1 MSNSPQNKT
10 PPCVLQILPRLGV
23 GGVERTTLDVSRAL
37 AGAGWRSIVASAGG
51 ALQEAVTRGG
61 SRHITL
67 PLHSKNPATVL
78 ANVARLRNCIREH
91 RVDILHARSR
101 MPAWSAL
108 MASRWCGVPLVTTYH
123 STVHEAPAWKRW
135 YNSVMT
141 RGDVVTAASHYNGG
155 RIRSAHGD
163 FRARLEV
170 IVAGVDMNAFDPARC
185 ASEQLSRLRAS
196 WGADGRTVAMLPGRL
211 DKNKGH
217 EVFIEAL
224 ARMKPP
230 KPLGVIVGGS
240 AKASGRIY
248 QESLH
253 QRVRALGLEGD
264 VVFAGTID
272 ADDIPLAYA
281 AADIIV
287 APSVFAEPFGRVAVE
302 AQAMERVVVASDI
315 GGFRETVCT
324 DPSARTGWLVE
335 VGNAEALAHALGEIA
350 TLEAPERIEIG
361 RRARVETA
369 AKFSLG
375 QMREKTLELYRKILS
390 QECP

>member
-1 MSNSPQNKT
+1 
-10 PPCVLQILPRLGV
+10 
-23 GGVERTTLDVSRAL
+23 
-37 AGAGWRSIVASAGG
+37 
-51 ALQEAVTRGG
+51 
-61 SRHITL
+61 
-67 PLHSKNPATVL
+67 
-78 ANVARLRNCIREH
+78 
-91 RVDILHARSR
+91 
-101 MPAWSAL
+101 

-123 STVHEAPAWKRW
+123 STVHAAPAWKRW

-155 RIRSAHGD
+155 RIRNVHGD

-170 IVAGVDMNAFDPARC
+170 IVAGIDMKTFDPARYT
-185 ASEQLSRLRAS
+185 SEQLLRLRSS
-196 WGADGRTVAMLPGRL
+196 WGAGGRTVAMLPGRL

-230 KPLGVIVGGS
+230 RPLGVIVGDS

-253 QRVRALGLEGD
+253 QRVKELGLEGD
-264 VVFAGTID
+264 FFFAGAID

-302 AQAMERVVVASDI
+302 AQAMERVVIASDI
-315 GGFRETVCT
+315 GGFRETICT
-324 DPSARTGWLVE
+324 DLSTRTGWLVE
-335 VGNAEALAHALGEIA
+335 VGNAEALAQALGEVA
-350 TLEAPERIEIG
+350 ALEVSERNGIG
-361 RRARVETA
+361 RRARVDA
-369 AKFSLG
+369 LAKFSLK
-375 QMREKTLELYRKILS
+375 QMCEKTIELYRQILP
-390 QECP
+390 QNWP

>member
-1 MSNSPQNKT
+1 MSNKLQNKT

-51 ALQEAVTRGG
+51 ALQDAVTHNG
-61 SRHITL
+61 SMHVTL
-67 PLHSKNPATVL
+67 PLHSKNPTTVL
-78 ANVARLRNCIREH
+78 SNIARLRRCIREH

-108 MASRWCGVPLVTTYH
+108 AASRWCGVPLVTTYH
-123 STVHEAPAWKRW
+123 STVHTGPAWKRW

-155 RIRSAHGD
+155 RIREVHGD

-170 IVAGVDMNAFDPARC
+170 IVAGVDMDAFDPVHYT
-185 ASEQLSRLRAS
+185 SKQLSQLRES
-196 WGADGRTVAMLPGRL
+196 WRARGRTVAMLPGRL

-224 ARMKPP
+224 AQMKSPR
-230 KPLGVIVGGS
+230 PLGVIVGDT
-240 AKASGRIY
+240 AKASGRVY
-248 QESLH
+248 LESLH
-253 QRVRALGLEGD
+253 QRVVALGLESD
-264 VVFAGTID
+264 VVFAGAIN

-281 AADIIV
+281 AADVVV
-287 APSVFAEPFGRVAVE
+287 APSVFAEPFGRIAVE
-302 AQAMERVVVASDI
+302 AQAMQRIVIASDI
-315 GGFRETVCT
+315 GGFRETIRT

-335 VGNAEALAHALGEIA
+335 VGNAEALARALEEVA
-350 TLEAPERIEIG
+350 ALEASKRKEIG
-361 RRARVETA
+361 QRARTRAV
-369 AKFSLG
+369 AKFSLE
-375 QMREKTLELYRKILS
+375 QMCNKTLELYRQILNT
-390 QECP
+390 P

>member
-1 MSNSPQNKT
+1 MSNNPQNKT

-23 GGVERTTLDVSRAL
+23 GGVERTTLDISRAL
-37 AGAGWRSIVASAGG
+37 VAAGWRSIVASAGG
-51 ALQEAVTRGG
+51 DLQSAITRGG
-61 SRHITL
+61 SKHITM
-67 PLHSKNPATVL
+67 PLHSKNPAVVL
-78 ANVARLRNCIREH
+78 ANVARLRRCIREH
-91 RVDILHARSR
+91 GVDILHARSR

-123 STVHEAPAWKRW
+123 STVHAAPAWKRL

-155 RIRSAHGD
+155 RIRKAHGD

-170 IVAGVDMNAFDPARC
+170 IVAGIDMKTFDPAC
-185 ASEQLSRLRAS
+185 YTSAQSLRLRSS
-196 WGADGRTVAMLPGRL
+196 WGAGGRTVAMLPGRL

-224 ARMKPP
+224 ARMKQPR
-230 KPLGVIVGGS
+230 PLGVIVGGS

-253 QRVRALGLEGD
+253 RRVKELGLEGD
-264 VVFAGTID
+264 FFFADAIN

-302 AQAMERVVVASDI
+302 GQAMERIVIASDI

-324 DPSARTGWLVE
+324 NPSARTGWLVE
-335 VGNAEALAHALGEIA
+335 VGNAEALAQALEEVTA
-350 TLEAPERIEIG
+350 LEASERIKIG
-361 RRARVETA
+361 RRARDDAVT
-369 AKFSLG
+369 KFSLE
-375 QMREKTLELYRKILS
+375 QMCEKTLELYRQLLF
-390 QECP
+390 